1 MAITCPWCSSEND
14 RFARRCAACQK
25 PLPRMCP
32 ACDTIN
38 GDDASFCSN
47 CGGAIDDI
55 VLRAARERAE
65 YAAGLLPKDFSAK
78 FLDSTAD
85 HMGDR
90 RQLTVLF
97 VDLVRSTE
105 ILQAIGS
112 EAMADFLDEFLDG
125 VAHAVNQFG
134 GTVAEIT
141 GDGAVCLFGAPRVH
155 EDDPERALRSALAIQ
170 RLVFNLR
177 RPSVKGLAWQPQV
190 RIGVHTGTVVL
201 RVVGHDYRLAYAPVG
216 EVVHF
221 SARLQTAA
229 HPAEI
234 LVSDTTVRLT
244 SSLFRFGVRRMVS
257 LKGFSD
263 QYWALP
269 LLGERDTAER
279 RPMRSSASTFVGRE
293 PDLAALRSRLDHLA
307 NGLGGILTI
316 WGEAGI
322 GKSRL
327 VAEARRRSP
336 MSIRWLES
344 RGVSY
349 AQHTPYS
356 IIAQQ
361 IRRAAGITE
370 ETTERSA
377 RAKLRTM
384 IVEVCGEEEASN
396 TYPFIATALGM
407 QLDTAEGPQRDEVS
421 GEALQREIFRALG
434 TLVSAASEQSPL
446 VLFFEDLHWS
456 DGASIAAIDN
466 LLPLAET
473 HSILFL
479 LLARSDPNEPSWV
492 LRHKIE
498 TIYPHLHM
506 KLELQP
512 LSAAG
517 SSELAMKLL
526 EADRLPIEL
535 QELVFNKA
543 EGIPLFVEELTRS
556 LVEQGLLMRDDA
568 GWRLTVPARDMQVP
582 DTVQGIIQARFDRLD
597 MDLKNTLRAAAVL
610 GPVVIYRV
618 LADMTEVGPCLTG
631 QLRDLQRLQFLQEIS
646 RRPEM
651 QYAFKHALIREVV
664 YQTLLQRSRS
674 ELHLKAGKVMENL
687 FGARLS
693 EYEGIIA
700 EHFLRAEVWDRAADY
715 LLRAGDE
722 SIRLHAHAEARLHYA
737 KGMEALGHL
746 PDTTENQRRRVDTIV
761 KQAAVS
767 YIAEAPEVNLERLG
781 KGEQIAQTL
790 LERRPGDAKDGLR
803 LARVHYWMGRVKYIS
818 GDPAESIIYHKRALA
833 SAKRLD
839 DPRLVAMTSA
849 MIGQAYT
856 TQGQWSKA
864 KALLET
870 ALPTLESSGEWREW
884 CLVSGYLGVSIAAC
898 GEYDRGLQVLHRGVD
913 RALELRGWNLIAST
927 RVLLCAGYLMN
938 ERMLDLVDAAQDA
951 IEASERAGE
960 RVVLYVGFGFRSWA
974 ESRLGK
980 SEAAF
985 QSMRRSQEIAAGLG
999 RLLLA
1004 DWFSVARAD
1013 IALMAGQAADAIVLA
1028 EDAVKIAGRANS
1040 VFSAG
1045 LAHRVWAHALV
1056 AMSPPRF
1063 EEAERHLSTSIELL
1077 ESGDA
1082 RLQAAHTH
1090 VIWGRLCRD
1099 RGDRDAAIYHFRLAE
1114 DQFENSGLRDELQV
1128 VRDSMSELIGGGRL
1142 RHGATTQP

>member
-1 MAITCPWCSSEND
+1 MIVTCSHCSEENN
-14 RFARRCAACQK
+14 RFARRCAVCQQS
-25 PLPRMCP
+25 LPRMCP
-32 ACDTIN
+32 ACDTVN
-38 GDDASFCSN
+38 GAEASFCSN

-55 VLRAARERAE
+55 VLRAAHERTE
-65 YAAGLLPKDFSAK
+65 YATGLLPKEFSTQ
-78 FLDSTAD
+78 FLDSTTGRA
-85 HMGDR
+85 GDR

-105 ILQAIGS
+105 ILQMVGS
-112 EAMADFLDEFLDG
+112 EAMADLLDDYLDG

-141 GDGAVCLFGAPRVH
+141 GDGAVCLFGTPRVH
-155 EDDPERALRSALAIQ
+155 EDDPERALRSALAMQ
-170 RLVFNLR
+170 RLVFSLP
-177 RPSVKGLAWQPQV
+177 RPTVQDLAWQPEI

-229 HPAEI
+229 HPGEI
-234 LVSDTTVRLT
+234 LISDATARLT
-244 SSLFRFGVRRMVS
+244 ASLFNFGTRRKVS

-263 QYWALP
+263 QNWAVP
-269 LLGERDTAER
+269 LLGERDTVGR
-279 RPMRSSASTFVGRE
+279 RPMRSTAKTFVGRE
-293 PDLAALRSRLDHLA
+293 SELGALRSRLDHLA
-307 NGLGGILTI
+307 HGLGGILTI

-327 VAEARRRSP
+327 MAESRRQSP
-336 MSIRWLES
+336 TSIRWFES
-344 RGVSY
+344 RAVSY
-349 AQHTPYS
+349 AQQTPYS
-356 IIAQQ
+356 IIAQL

-370 ETTERSA
+370 ETTDRSA
-377 RAKLRTM
+377 RDKLHAM
-384 IVEVCGEEEASN
+384 IFEVCGEDQVDSV
-396 TYPFIATALGM
+396 YPFIATILGM
-407 QLDTAEGPQRDEVS
+407 QLDTEGFQREVS
-421 GEALQREIFRALG
+421 GETLQREIFRALG
-434 TLVSAASEQSPL
+434 TLVSAAAEQSPL
-446 VLFFEDLHWS
+446 VLVFEDLHWS

-466 LLPLAET
+466 LLPLAES
-473 HSILFL
+473 HSVLFL
-479 LLARSDPNEPSWV
+479 LVARPDPAEPSWM

-512 LSAAG
+512 LSAGG
-517 SSELAMKLL
+517 SSELAMNLL
-526 EADRLPIEL
+526 QADHLPIEL

-556 LVEQGLLMRDDA
+556 LVEQGLLVRDDA
-568 GWRLTVPARDMQVP
+568 GWRLTVPPDDMQVP

-597 MDLKNTLRAAAVL
+597 VDLKDTLRAAAVL

-618 LADMTEVGPCLTG
+618 LEGMTEVGTDLSNH
-631 QLRDLQRLQFLQEIS
+631 LRQLQRLQFLQETR
-646 RRPEM
+646 RRPEI

-674 ELHLKAGKVMENL
+674 ELHLKAGTVMENL
-687 FGARLS
+687 FDARLS
-693 EYEGIIA
+693 EYENIIA
-700 EHFLRAEVWDRAADY
+700 EHFLRAEVWDKAAEY

-722 SIRLHAHAEARLHYA
+722 STRLHAHSEARLHYA
-737 KGMEALGHL
+737 KGMESLAHL
-746 PDTTENQRRRVDTIV
+746 PDTVENERYRVDTIV

-790 LERRPGDAKDGLR
+790 LKRQSDSPSDALR
-803 LARVHYWMGRVKYIS
+803 LAWVHYWMGRVKYIS
-818 GDPAESIIYHKRALA
+818 GDPAESIAYHERALA
-833 SAKRLD
+833 TAKKLHD
-839 DPRLVAMTSA
+839 ARLVAMTST

-864 KALLET
+864 KVLLES

-884 CLVSGYLGVSIAAC
+884 CLVSGYLGVSIGAC
-898 GEYDRGLQVLHRGVD
+898 GEYDRGLEVLHRGVN

-927 RVLLCAGYLMN
+927 RILLCAGYLMN

-951 IEASERAGE
+951 IDASERAGE

-974 ESRLGK
+974 EAKLGK
-980 SEAAF
+980 LEAALR
-985 QSMRRSQEIAAGLG
+985 SMQRSEEIAAGLG

-1004 DWFSVARAD
+1004 DWFAVARAD
-1013 IALMAGQAADAIVLA
+1013 IALMSGQALDAMALA
-1028 EDAVKIAGRANS
+1028 EDAVMIAGRANS

-1045 LAHRVWAHALV
+1045 LAHRVWARAL
-1056 AMSPPRF
+1056 ATISPPRF
-1063 EEAERHLSTSIELL
+1063 EEAEQHLNTSVELL

-1082 RLQAAHTH
+1082 RLQAAHTRILWAR
-1090 VIWGRLCRD
+1090 VCRERSRLN
-1099 RGDRDAAIYHFRLAE
+1099 AAMRHLRQAE
-1114 DQFENSGLRDELQV
+1114 DQFEKSGLRDELQL
-1128 VRDSMSELIGGGRL
+1128 VRDSISELSEGKR
-1142 RHGATTQP
+1142 